1 MGFKKAF
8 RNTSDKSVYPNW
20 VEVEL
25 TSEEE
30 QKAEEQAHSE
40 QLKTMLRCVDDASVV
55 ADEKNLSNN
64 ERTRIATAL
73 FDKRASHNVFYKER
87 HAREKFDDML
97 DE

>member
-25 TSEEE
+25 TDEQEKEAEEE
-30 QKAEEQAHSE
+30 AHSD
-40 QLKTMLRCVDDASVV
+40 QLKTMLRCIEDASVI
-55 ADEKNLSNN
+55 ADEKELSEQ

-97 DE
+97 EE